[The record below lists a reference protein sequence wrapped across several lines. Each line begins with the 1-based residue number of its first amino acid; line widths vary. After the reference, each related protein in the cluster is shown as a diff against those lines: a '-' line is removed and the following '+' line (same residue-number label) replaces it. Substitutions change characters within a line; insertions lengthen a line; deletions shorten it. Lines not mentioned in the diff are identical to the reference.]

1 MFEIFAKTMITL
13 SLLSGAVASHVWVYR
28 YAYGRGYGIG
38 KHVGFT
44 EGLWKASERAGSRKK
59 KQASNDHVWVD

>member
-1 MFEIFAKTMITL
+1 MIETIAKTMITL
-13 SLLSGAVASHVWVYR
+13 SLLSIAVATHAWIYR
-28 YAYGRGYGIG
+28 YAYGRGYGTG

-44 EGLWKASERAGSRKK
+44 EGLWKASERAGSRKQ